1 MIDTHL
7 SPNKQ
12 TLLNFLD
19 LLFGQNK
26 PAEAFAR
33 YTKKPYRQH
42 NPLLSDDPEAA
53 IAFFTGLNK
62 ISPPAQYDVRHM
74 VEEGDRVVAFSYQRV
89 GGPDGP
95 IVCVLADMFR
105 FEDGK
110 IVEHWDVIQRY
121 VDLPFSDR
129 EWL

>member
-1 MIDTHL
+1 MTNATL

-19 LLFGQNK
+19 LLFRQNK
-26 PAEAFAR
+26 PAEAFAT
-33 YTKKPYRQH
+33 YTKAPYRQH
-42 NPLLSDDPEAA
+42 NPLLSNESEAA
-53 IAFFTGLNK
+53 VAFFTGLNK
-62 ISPPAQYDVRHM
+62 ISSLAEYDVRHM
-74 VEEGDRVVAFSYQRV
+74 VEEGDRVVAFSYQRA

-110 IVEHWDVIQRY
+110 VVEHWDVIQRY
-121 VDLPFSDR
+121 VDLPFSDG